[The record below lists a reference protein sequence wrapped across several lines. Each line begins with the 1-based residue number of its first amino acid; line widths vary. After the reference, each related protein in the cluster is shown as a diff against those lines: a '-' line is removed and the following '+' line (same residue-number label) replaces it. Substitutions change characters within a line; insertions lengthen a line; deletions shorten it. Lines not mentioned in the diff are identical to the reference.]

1 MENNMQRKI
10 LFVDDEASLRRT
22 MALGLSQ
29 HGYDTE
35 PCENGVSALK
45 KIESYVKNNVN
56 LDAVV
61 IDIRLPDIDGIKL
74 VKIIKFKYPGIPVVL
89 ITGYADRYNR
99 EEIRDLNVSA
109 FLEKPFTADELSEQ
123 FVRILQNRQVEAEP
137 EVIEKKAEM
146 KSQSAYML
154 LRLDDDADFFET
166 HKSLYYMDNVLYC
179 DATKGDYD
187 IFLLAQADKMESL
200 LEMSEKINATKGIK
214 SLDFLEVSRPVLD
227 DSTASIINAAENVL
241 SDTAEGHKNRS
252 QDQRV
257 CSYLLMDVEREKMD
271 EIYPTLRLDEN
282 VVFCD
287 YATGKY
293 NLVLFVTGS
302 YFNEI
307 DRFIQEKIVNMDGV
321 LKVKEYPVINLYE
334 M

>member
-1 MENNMQRKI
+1 MQRKI

-45 KIESYVKNNVN
+45 KIESYVKNNIN

-61 IDIRLPDIDGIKL
+61 VDIRLPDIDGIKL

-89 ITGYADRYNR
+89 ITGYSDRYNQ
-99 EEIRDLNVSA
+99 EEIRDLKINA

-123 FVRILQNRQVEAEP
+123 FIQILQNRQAEETPEAIEEKVEN
-137 EVIEKKAEM
+137 

-154 LRLDDDADFFET
+154 LRMEDDADFFEI

-187 IFLLAQADKMESL
+187 IFLLAQAEDGETL
-200 LEMSEKINATKGIK
+200 QEMGNRIKATKGIK
-214 SLDFLEVSRPVLD
+214 SVDFLEISRPLLD

-241 SDTAEGHKNRS
+241 SDSSQDHQNRE

-257 CSYLLMDVEREKMD
+257 CSYVLMEVEREKID

-282 VVFCD
+282 VVYCD

-293 NLVLFVTGS
+293 NLVLFVTGT

-307 DRFIQEKIVNMDGV
+307 DRFIQEKIINMDGV